1 MDTPKPGQR
10 ICDRAAGTG
19 GFLLAAFN
27 HIVEF
32 HNAEMDEDQKKFLR
46 DKALQGWE
54 IVAVTARLCLMNL
67 MLHGITRPNGDPPI
81 HVEDT
86 LGRPLDD
93 KFQMVLTNPPF
104 GKKSTYTIIGED
116 GEGDPEED
124 LAYLRDDFWA
134 TTKNKQLN
142 YVQHVHS
149 ILDTYGAAAV
159 VVPDNVLF
167 EGGAGETI
175 RRRLLKECDVH
186 TLLRLPTGIFYR
198 PGVKANVLFFDRK
211 PGSETPWTKTL
222 WIYDLR
228 TNQHF
233 TLKQKPLRPEHLADF
248 IACYNADDRLKR
260 AETERFRLFTYEE
273 LVLRD
278 KVSLDI
284 IWLQD
289 ESLEDSENLPAPS
302 VIADEIV
309 DELEAALTDFRAVAE
324 MVRRGDQVSEPGAL
338 LDSATW
344 LLDLTP
350 FQS

>member
-1 MDTPKPGQR
+1 
-10 ICDRAAGTG
+10 
-19 GFLLAAFN
+19 
-27 HIVEF
+27 
-32 HNAEMDEDQKKFLR
+32 
-46 DKALQGWE
+46 
-54 IVAVTARLCLMNL
+54 

-81 HVEDT
+81 HVEDA
-86 LGRPLDD
+86 LGRSVDD

-104 GKKSTYTIIGED
+104 GRKSSFTIIGED
-116 GEGDPEED
+116 GEGESDED
-124 LAYLRDDFWA
+124 LAYLREDFWA

-149 ILDTYGAAAV
+149 ILDTYGTAAV

-233 TLKQKPLRPEHLADF
+233 TLKQRPMRPEHLADF
-248 IACYNADDRLKR
+248 IACFNADDRLKR
-260 AETERFRLFTYEE
+260 TETESFRPFTYEE
-273 LVLRD
+273 LIARD

-289 ESLEDSENLPAPS
+289 ENLEDSENMPAPE
-302 VIADEIV
+302 VIAAEIV
-309 DELEAALTDFRAVAE
+309 DELEAALIEFRAVAE
-324 MVRRGDQVSEPGAL
+324 MFGNRGI
-338 LDSATW
+338 
-344 LLDLTP
+344 
-350 FQS
+350 